1 MSGGWQ
7 GGCKREAVKKKKV
20 RKLQNK
26 IRGKRQ
32 EHLTYIRFA

>member
-7 GGCKREAVKKKKV
+7 GGCKREAVKKKV

-26 IRGKRQ
+26 IRSKRL
-32 EHLTYIRFA
+32 EHFLTYIRFA